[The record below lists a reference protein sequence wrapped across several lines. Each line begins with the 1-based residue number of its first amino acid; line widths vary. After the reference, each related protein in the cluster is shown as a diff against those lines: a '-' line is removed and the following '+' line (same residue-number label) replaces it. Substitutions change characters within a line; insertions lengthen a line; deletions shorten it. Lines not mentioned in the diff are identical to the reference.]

1 MYLAKVIGRVVAT
14 TKDASLSGSKL
25 LIITRLNELLEPQG
39 LTLIA
44 VDTVGAGKG
53 ETVIVT
59 SGSAS
64 RFAGTLQSSVVDA
77 TIVGIVD
84 TVETD
89 AGVSDVRHP

>member
-1 MYLAKVIGRVVAT
+1 MYLARVIGRVVAT

-25 LIITRLNELLEPQG
+25 LIITRLNERLEPQDF
-39 LTLIA
+39 TLIA

-64 RFAGTLQSSVVDA
+64 RFAGTLQQSVVDA

>member
-1 MYLAKVIGRVVAT
+1 MYLARVIGRVVAT

-39 LTLIA
+39 QTLIA

-53 ETVIVT
+53 EMVIVT

-89 AGVSDVRHP
+89 GGE

>member
-1 MYLAKVIGRVVAT
+1 M
-14 TKDASLSGSKL
+14 

-39 LTLIA
+39 QTLIA

-53 ETVIVT
+53 EMVIVT

-89 AGVSDVRHP
+89 GGVSDVRHP

>member
-25 LIITRLNELLEPQG
+25 LIVARLNAALKPEG
-39 LTLIA
+39 KTDIA
-44 VDTVGAGKG
+44 VDTVGAGNG

-59 SGSAS
+59 TGSAG
-64 RFAGTLQSSVVDA
+64 RFASTLQHSVVDA

-84 TVETD
+84 TVETN
-89 AGVSDVRHP
+89 AQVEV